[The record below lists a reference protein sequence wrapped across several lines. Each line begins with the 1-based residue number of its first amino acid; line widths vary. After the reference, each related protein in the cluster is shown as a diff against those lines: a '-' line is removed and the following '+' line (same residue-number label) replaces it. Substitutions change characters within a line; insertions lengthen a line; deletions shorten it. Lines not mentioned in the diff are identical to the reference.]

1 MTPPAFLVM
10 PLCIALP
17 VFPLSQARAQSAA
30 GQAISAQDAQRQSP
44 PRTGEADDEIV
55 VTAPRYGEARVGAET
70 EFGEDEIAGQG
81 VDSIQSLLDRMKP
94 FIDPTGEE
102 PVILINGRPAD
113 GDRSI
118 LSYPPEALDRL
129 AVLKPDAAAQYGY
142 APGKRVVNLVLKKH
156 FASLNLDA
164 GGRFATAGGQYG
176 GDISASRVAINGPSR
191 WNIQARISADS
202 ALRKSARDIPVPAGV
217 FDGTGYVAAPGGG
230 ELDPALSL
238 LAGNPVT
245 LAGIPSGAGWQ
256 APLLADFAA
265 TAGRADPVDPNRFE
279 TLQPARRNLTFGAGF
294 TRPVGNFSATLTFNA
309 NSTDSRGQR
318 GLPMGALLL
327 PGNNPW
333 SPFST
338 DVLLVRPFAGT
349 QALRNDNS
357 AQTLGGGLL
366 LSGRVG
372 GWVIAFAGNYTR
384 NWTDSRLD
392 QGIDIVRAQA
402 LLDAGDPAFNPFGRW
417 DSPLL
422 RTSRNRSSGE
432 TFSTRLNVI
441 KTVVDLPAGP
451 FTANATVNYGHNAL
465 ESRISASGGDGA
477 ASVTSRQS
485 DRLDGQVALNI
496 PVFGRD
502 KGRAGLIGDLRLD
515 LLAGAQ
521 KLSGGGLQK
530 RYAAGFTWS
539 PVQLLQLRGM
549 LENAEAAPSAD
560 QLDAP
565 IVTTVNRI
573 YDYVRQE
580 AVDAVWITGGN
591 PGLGRGRRQNR
602 TISAMLRPFKSQ
614 DLSLNLGYSD
624 QVAKSGVAGF
634 PQLTPA
640 IEAAFPERVIRDAA
654 GRLVSIDARAINL
667 ARETSAE
674 LRSGFTM
681 SLPHRGGGALPKP
694 GVNPMQ
700 WTFSLNYRRRLKST
714 LLTRVGLPVIDQLD
728 SDGGQSRDSL
738 SGQVTAGKRGI
749 GGSLN
754 GNWTGAASLRNG
766 GATGGDYR
774 FAAWSSFDLSLFV
787 EPEHLLGVAGKAPW
801 LKNLRLSL
809 DVRNLLNDYR
819 RVRLAD
825 GSIPF
830 GYGRD
835 QIDPLGRT
843 VRIALR
849 KRF

>member
-1 MTPPAFLVM
+1 MIPVRLALLTLTLPMVPCFGAKAQTSTSPVTAHVQEPRPPGG
-10 PLCIALP
+10 
-17 VFPLSQARAQSAA
+17 AA
-30 GQAISAQDAQRQSP
+30 P
-44 PRTGEADDEIV
+44 DDEIV

-81 VDSIQSLLDRMKP
+81 VDSIQELMARLKP
-94 FIDPTGEE
+94 FIDPSGEE

-113 GDRSI
+113 GDQSI
-118 LSYPPEALDRL
+118 LSYPPEALSRF
-129 AVLKPDAAAQYGY
+129 AVLKPEAAAQYGY
-142 APGKRVVNLVLKKH
+142 APRRRVVNLVLKKH
-156 FASLNLDA
+156 FSSLNLDA
-164 GGRFATAGGQYG
+164 SGRMATAGGQYG
-176 GDISASRVAINGPSR
+176 GNLSAGRVAIDGPSR
-191 WNIQARISADS
+191 WNVQLRISGDS
-202 ALRKSARDIPVPAGV
+202 ALRKSARDIPAAPGI
-217 FDGTGYVAAPGGG
+217 FDGTGYVAALNGG
-230 ELDPALSL
+230 EIDPALSL
-238 LAGNPVT
+238 AAGNPVT

-279 TLQPARRNLTFGAGF
+279 TLQPARRSLNFGAGV
-294 TRPVGNFSATLTFNA
+294 TRPIGDFSATLAFNA
-309 NSTDSRGQR
+309 TSTDSKGQR
-318 GLPMGALLL
+318 GLPMGELLL
-327 PGNNPW
+327 PGGNPW
-333 SPFST
+333 SPFTS

-349 QALRNDNS
+349 SALRNDNS
-357 AQTLGGGLL
+357 TRSLGGTLL
-366 LSGRVG
+366 LAGRLG
-372 GWVIAFAGNYTR
+372 GWVLTFSGGYAR

-402 LLDAGDPAFNPFGRW
+402 LLDAGDPGFNPFGRW

-422 RTSRNRSSGE
+422 RTSRNRSNG
-432 TFSTRLNVI
+432 STASARLNVI
-441 KTVVDLPAGP
+441 KTVIDLPAGP
-451 FTANATVNYGHNAL
+451 FTANATINYGRNAL
-465 ESRISASGGDGA
+465 ESRSSMAGE
-477 ASVTSRQS
+477 VNLTRRRS
-485 DRLDGQVALNI
+485 DRLDGQVAFNLPI
-496 PVFGRD
+496 FGRD
-502 KGRAGLIGDLRLD
+502 KGKAGPIGELQLD

-530 RYAAGFTWS
+530 RYAAGFTWT
-539 PVQLLQLRGM
+539 PLPLAQLRGT
-549 LENAEAAPSAD
+549 LENSEAAPSAE

-565 IVTTVNRI
+565 IVTTINRI

-602 TISAMLRPFKSQ
+602 TINALLRPLKGQ
-614 DLSLNLGYSD
+614 ELSVNLGYSE
-624 QVAKSGVAGF
+624 QVARGGVAGF

-640 IEAAFPERVIRDAA
+640 IEAAFPERVVRDAG

-667 ARETSAE
+667 ARDTSAE

-681 SLPHRGGGALPKP
+681 SLPRRGPGALPKP
-694 GVNPMQ
+694 GISPLQ

-714 LLTRVGLPVIDQLD
+714 LLTRVGLPVIDLLD

-738 SGQVTAGKRGI
+738 SGQLTVGKRGA
-749 GGSLN
+749 GGTLN
-754 GNWTGAASLRNG
+754 GNWTGAARLRN
-766 GATGGDYR
+766 AATTGGDYR
-774 FAAWSSFDLSLFV
+774 FEAWSSFDLSLFA
-787 EPEHLLGVAGKAPW
+787 EPEHLLGAAGKAPW

-809 DVRNLLNDYR
+809 DVRNLLNGYR
-819 RVRLAD
+819 QVRLAD

-843 VRIALR
+843 ARITLR